1 MDIMSVI
8 TGILVP
14 TVIGILGWAGR
25 MQKAISD
32 LRVHIAESYTSQ
44 EAMKEVVA
52 PLRRQID
59 NMQGVLYQIAAKLN
73 INAHVHR
80 TRDEE

>member
-1 MDIMSVI
+1 MDLMSII

-14 TVIGILGWAGR
+14 VVVGILGWAGR

-73 INAHVHR
+73 INAHR
-80 TRDEE
+80 ARDEDD